1 MLARRLCRGL
11 RQKAVGFASAPEV
24 VIGGCGVAG
33 ASTAMHLAE
42 RGAKVTI
49 VDPRPPFTASSQ
61 YSTECYR
68 DFFLDAALVPF
79 MSRSVD
85 ILEELAGEAN
95 EIGLSRR
102 GYCLQVM
109 KEIEDQ
115 PKALRAA
122 VARKRF
128 FMAFEAFALRASE
141 YGGGPVRRHRD
152 LPSYQK
158 PSDDF
163 RNPDL
168 VGFDLIGGQENI
180 SSIFPFVAKEAKG
193 LLHARRCGWLDSQGL
208 GQKMLSKV
216 QWDGG
221 SDGTESRLPCDAVVN
236 AAGAWMPNLSAL
248 LGSGSPLPL
257 VNEVHAKV
265 ILHDTKA
272 VIPQSFA
279 PFMVWRDKV
288 TLDWEDEVKQG
299 LREMDDTA
307 EGGTV
312 NASAWIGEQPGG
324 QHLRPAGNGWVV
336 MLWEHLHKHLPI
348 AEDPEMPIESFLDMY
363 PELCLAG
370 LQRMV
375 PDLAQYEGQLGRDT
389 VVDGGYY
396 TNTPD
401 GRPLIGPH
409 GSPNF
414 FLCGGMGTYG
424 LMGSPAAGELA
435 AMHVMQEKLPS
446 YASACVWPRASR
458 KTEPLVDLLDDSS

>member
-1 MLARRLCRGL
+1 
-11 RQKAVGFASAPEV
+11 
-24 VIGGCGVAG
+24 
-33 ASTAMHLAE
+33 MHLAE

-102 GYCLQVM
+102 GYC
-109 KEIEDQ
+109 
-115 PKALRAA
+115 
-122 VARKRF
+122 F
-128 FMAFEAFALRASE
+128 FTATDEGCEAFEAFALRASE
-141 YGGGPVRRHRD
+141 YGGGPLRRHRD
-152 LPSYQK
+152 LSSYQK

-168 VGFDLIGGQENI
+168 VGFDLIAGQENI
-180 SSIFPFVAKEAKG
+180 ASIFPFVAKEAKG

-208 GQKMLSKV
+208 GQKMLSKARAAKASV
-216 QWDGG
+216 LRGRIQGFDKSGNG
-221 SDGTESRLPCDAVVN
+221 EISAVRVVLSDGTESRLPCDAVVN
-236 AAGAWMPNLSAL
+236 AAGAWMPNLSDL

-257 VNEVHAKV
+257 LNEVHAKV

-288 TLDWEDEVKQG
+288 TLDWDDEVKQG
-299 LREMDDTA
+299 LLEMDDTA
-307 EGGTV
+307 EGGMV
-312 NASAWIGEQPGG
+312 NASAWIREQPGG

-348 AEDPEMPIESFLDMY
+348 AEDPLMPIESFLDMY

-409 GSPNF
+409 GCPNF

-435 AMHVMQEKLPS
+435 AMHVMQEKLPG
-446 YASACVWPRASR
+446 YASACVWPRASS
-458 KTEPLVDLLDDSS
+458 KTDPLVDLLDDSS